1 MEINKNN
8 FVIIGSEK
16 NVKSNLGDT
25 KFFIQER
32 KDEDGQPGKVEK
44 LVDGKGSVNA
54 IAESY
59 IREGFDPSKII
70 INGEPATDVLHLNK
84 DRMKEINRAPARI
97 GIFGFQKI
105 GKFTDEQVAEM
116 NEKKTLPEGQYIVFT
131 PKINHYMDGIYT
143 NTSPASALINKAK
156 DKDLAKWSDR
166 GIKYTNK
173 VPNQYKIVNDNG
185 KTYFVEKNTDIK
197 KAKHDYKKQATI
209 ILSIIGGVIATGA
222 AIIKLALRK

>member
-8 FVIIGSEK
+8 FIIIGSEK

-25 KFFIQER
+25 KFFVQER
-32 KDEDGQPGKVEK
+32 KDENGQPGKVEK
-44 LVDGKGSVNA
+44 FVDGKGSVNA

-70 INGEPATDVLHLNK
+70 INGEPATDVLHLNDK
-84 DRMKEINRAPARI
+84 KMKEIKRSTAHI
-97 GIFGFQKI
+97 GLFGFQKI

-131 PKINHYMDGIYT
+131 PKINHYMNGLYT
-143 NTSPASALINKAK
+143 NTMPASALIYKAK
-156 DKDLAKWSDR
+156 DKDLAKWNNR

-173 VPNQYKIVNDNG
+173 VPNQYKIVNDSG

-197 KAKHDYKKQATI
+197 EAKHDYKKQATI
-209 ILSIIGGVIATGA
+209 ILSIAGGIIAASA
-222 AIIKLALRK
+222 AFIKLTLRK